1 MGILRASFFCSNGEK
16 GIYDHDL
23 ISKNQILICR
33 ELYRNNLNGEIP
45 KELGNLKN
53 LISLDL
59 YANKLTGTIPKS
71 LSKLGSL
78 RFMYVPSPP
87 DYITALA

>member
-1 MGILRASFFCSNGEK
+1 MEIGFF
-16 GIYDHDL
+16 
-23 ISKNQILICR
+23 ICR

-59 YANKLTGTIPKS
+59 YANELTGGIPKS
-71 LSKLGSL
+71 LSKLDSL
-78 RFMYVPSPP
+78 RFMYVSSQQ
-87 DYITALA
+87 LLC